1 MSRMNLLLL
10 DRAEIDANS
19 HAQLR
24 GRRAA
29 HLQTVLRVAVGD
41 TIRTGILDGPIG
53 TARVLAIATDLVE
66 VSVTCETTVPLCHD
80 TLLLAVPRPKVLQRM
95 LEHAAALGFAQI
107 VLFRSWRVEKSHLD
121 SKQLLPAVQEEHLRL
136 GLEQSQRTQLP
147 RVQFFPLFRPFV
159 EDHLAK
165 LILPQHRFCAHPSAA
180 TSTAELRL
188 TKSAALALAIGP
200 DGGFLPYE
208 VAQLAQHGF
217 LPVRLGPHPLR
228 TESALS
234 VLHGQMDLLRQR
246 G

>member
-107 VLFRSWRVEKSHLD
+107 VLFRSWRVEK
-121 SKQLLPAVQEEHLRL
+121 V
-136 GLEQSQRTQLP
+136 
-147 RVQFFPLFRPFV
+147 
-159 EDHLAK
+159 
-165 LILPQHRFCAHPSAA
+165 
-180 TSTAELRL
+180 TSTASNYCLPCRRSTCDLASSRASEHSCPGCSSSRCSARSLRI
-188 TKSAALALAIGP
+188 TS
-200 DGGFLPYE
+200 
-208 VAQLAQHGF
+208 QN
-217 LPVRLGPHPLR
+217 
-228 TESALS
+228 
-234 VLHGQMDLLRQR
+234 
-246 G
+246 